1 VEIELCIGVS
11 IQCCKFMCSKHV
23 LISIYFNVILEFP
36 VQLYITFS
44 NVVQK
49 CVKESD
55 VECTI

>member
-1 VEIELCIGVS
+1 
-11 IQCCKFMCSKHV
+11 MCSKHV